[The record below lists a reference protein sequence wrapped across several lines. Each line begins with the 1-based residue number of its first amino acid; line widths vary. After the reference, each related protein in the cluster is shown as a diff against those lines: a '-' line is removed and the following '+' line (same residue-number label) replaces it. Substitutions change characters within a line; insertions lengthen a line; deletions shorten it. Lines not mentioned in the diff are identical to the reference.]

1 MLMMPASSMAP
12 VLIESWA
19 MVRGL
24 KQQGCTP
31 GNTTEDMPGWRAVGG
46 RDKQRALR
54 ERLPQKKLHLP
65 LPSTPV
71 MSGSETAALRSC
83 PAKAAATKYT

>member
-1 MLMMPASSMAP
+1 MLTVAAQESTVLMMPTNSMAP

-31 GNTTEDMPGWRAVGG
+31 GNTTEDMPGWRAVGEG
-46 RDKQRALR
+46 GEGQAACAQEWEC
-54 ERLPQKKLHLP
+54 ERLPPKKKNFTYRCLP
-65 LPSTPV
+65 RL
-71 MSGSETAALRSC
+71 
-83 PAKAAATKYT
+83 

>member
-1 MLMMPASSMAP
+1 MLMMPTSSMAP

-46 RDKQRALR
+46 GEGQAACAQEWECEGLPPKTKNFTYRCPP
-54 ERLPQKKLHLP
+54 RL
-65 LPSTPV
+65 
-71 MSGSETAALRSC
+71 
-83 PAKAAATKYT
+83 